1 MMKTKER
8 MGENKRD
15 FFRYRHFSHF
25 TLNKLNCSPVTSYD
39 QDMMD
44 EDSPEIVPVNS
55 PALDPEDP
63 GLEPE
68 SSER

>member
-1 MMKTKER
+1 MTCA
-8 MGENKRD
+8 
-15 FFRYRHFSHF
+15 HCA
-25 TLNKLNCSPVTSYD
+25 LNKLNCSPVTGYD
-39 QDMMD
+39 QDKMD